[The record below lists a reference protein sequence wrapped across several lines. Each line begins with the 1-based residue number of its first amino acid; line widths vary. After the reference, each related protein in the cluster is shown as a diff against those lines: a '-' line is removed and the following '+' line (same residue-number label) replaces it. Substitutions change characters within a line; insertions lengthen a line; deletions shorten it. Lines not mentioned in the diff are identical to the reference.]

1 MVVFDRKKNK
11 TDVEL
16 FINCLMKNGKREKAY
31 KLFVEALVFLS
42 GLKKKKKLI
51 ESPFETLN
59 KAIFKLKPNL
69 KLCPYFFKK
78 RRYYYPGLVSE
89 FSSRGVAIRWLIKY
103 SKYQRESSASKRL
116 GREIFEVSCSKNF
129 TGGYSMG
136 KKRNF
141 CRVLEIARSNLY
153 KKMRGN

>member
-1 MVVFDRKKNK
+1 MSFFDRKKDK
-11 TDVEL
+11 TDVEV

-42 GLKKKKKLI
+42 SILKKKKCV
-51 ESPFETLN
+51 ESPFEILN

-69 KLCPYFFKK
+69 KLCPYFFNKK
-78 RRYYYPGLVSE
+78 RYYSPGLISD
-89 FSSRGVAIRWLIKY
+89 FTSRGVAIRWLIKY
-103 SKYQRESSASKRL
+103 SRYQREPSASRRL

-129 TGGYSMG
+129 VGGYSMG

-141 CRVLEIARSNLY
+141 LKVLEIARSNLY
-153 KKMRGN
+153 KKMRT